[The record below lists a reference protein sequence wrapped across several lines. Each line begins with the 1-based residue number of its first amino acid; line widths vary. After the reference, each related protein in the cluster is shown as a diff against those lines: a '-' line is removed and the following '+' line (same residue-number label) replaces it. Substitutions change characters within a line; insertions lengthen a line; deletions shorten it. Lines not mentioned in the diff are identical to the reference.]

1 MDNDEI
7 YKLLTRFI
15 NNLISLNDQNSSSK
29 NSQDLA
35 INGQLVEI
43 NSSSSSTLVVI
54 NFLEQ
59 ICKLLKE
66 NIISPH
72 DLCFAFNEHY
82 CKLKLVD
89 DPCQLIAIGKL
100 TKQFQVLH
108 KLLNERLPICDIIKN
123 PSISVS
129 QPRYHSDF
137 VELKFIASGGFGT
150 VYKVRHKLDDHE
162 YAVKKVCVTLD
173 KVHKIIKILDEVK
186 TLAKLNHTNV
196 ISYKNAWIEEGYST
210 INVPNI
216 TESPV
221 SSDFSKNNNS
231 DNDNDR
237 LLSSSSLPG
246 SLNIS
251 SRKLKIRSFNEPGCS
266 NDVYINVNSNCNSNN
281 DSDHHDRLLNS
292 SVIFEEIINS
302 NNNNVSNCNSSD
314 TIDSLVSFRNDND
327 NDNNECDDD
336 GNLDNYSSNSYSTG
350 SDIEEIDEEENN
362 LGVEEICNR
371 QVCKY
376 KSRPDV
382 VTLYI
387 QMALCEQSLRKW
399 LDSRKNQIS
408 PVSTITGIFMQILK
422 GLEYIHS
429 HGIIHH
435 DIKPCN
441 IFISTSKLP
450 HIQIGDFGLACLVK
464 RENGHTVPFGTEM
477 YAAPEQLNGSCD
489 PKSDLYSLG
498 IILMELLYPT
508 RTFMELDNTL
518 KLLKLGKIPDTLEKR
533 YQKYGEIIIQ
543 LLEPDPKDRPS
554 SSELLQEL
562 KDNKD
567 FIIDRLEEEI
577 IEKDE
582 SIRELKILNQIL
594 LSQLLKVKIN
604 NNPKLKRQNDKIKVR
619 YFDKK

>member
-7 YKLLTRFI
+7 YKLLARFI
-15 NNLISLNDQNSSSK
+15 NNLIPLNDQNNPSK

-59 ICKLLKE
+59 ICKLLKK

-82 CKLKLVD
+82 CKLNLVD

-100 TKQFQVLH
+100 TKQFQVLYQ
-108 KLLNERLPICDIIKN
+108 LLNERLPISDIIKN

-150 VYKVRHKLDDHE
+150 VYKVRHRLDDHE

-216 TESPV
+216 TESQV

-231 DNDNDR
+231 DR

-251 SRKLKIRSFNEPGCS
+251 SRKFKIRSFNEPGCS
-266 NDVYINVNSNCNSNN
+266 TDIYTNSNSNCNGN
-281 DSDHHDRLLNS
+281 DSVHHNRLLNS
-292 SVIFEEIINS
+292 SVIVEEVINS
-302 NNNNVSNCNSSD
+302 NNTNNVSNCNSSD
-314 TIDSLVSFRNDND
+314 TIDSFVSFRNDND
-327 NDNNECDDD
+327 NDNDNND
-336 GNLDNYSSNSYSTG
+336 GNHYNYNSNSYSTG

-362 LGVEEICNR
+362 SGVEEICNR
-371 QVCKY
+371 QVCEY

-464 RENGHTVPFGTEM
+464 KENGHTVPFGTEM
-477 YAAPEQLNGSCD
+477 YAAPEQLSGSCD

-543 LLEPDPKDRPS
+543 LLAPDPKERPS

-582 SIRELKILNQIL
+582 AIRELKILNQIL

-604 NNPKLKRQNDKIKVR
+604 NNPKLKRQNIKIKVR